1 MFGFKR
7 KKDENVSLIP
17 KKESIF
23 SKIKAF
29 FSKNEND
36 NEEYYSNQS
45 FYSKHSYVVISKGNS
60 EEDVFHAT
68 LSMDGSDSYTFEKM
82 KEIGLMH
89 HEDGKSTKLVVADFS
104 HDSEEGKDKDIRKI
118 CFEIPNYYSVDEF
131 LYHDGLYELGKS
143 CRLKFEDL
151 NYYEV
156 TPIGRAEMKADSK
169 MEIQISIE
177 DNTNEATEY
186 AKNVLTNEWLKRMKK
201 DNIAKQKNKKQEEKK
216 EIDRMYEESFIDN
229 SKYMQKEEEETQNR
243 INDNNIRIAP
253 GKTSI
258 YFTDPDNG
266 KIVCLAR
273 VTKLNTVIHKDSQI
287 TTNLYI
293 ADYTAKKNYLDVPDS
308 NKKGM
313 LAFELTEDEMKK
325 LLKNRDDSLNLA
337 FRMLFSEKNVSH
349 YMGADSLGNKHVGCL
364 KDTVEGYKVLLG
376 SNISKSYLDSL
387 NIDRYNTPMINPVFS
402 NR

>member
-1 MFGFKR
+1 
-7 KKDENVSLIP
+7 
-17 KKESIF
+17 
-23 SKIKAF
+23 
-29 FSKNEND
+29 
-36 NEEYYSNQS
+36 
-45 FYSKHSYVVISKGNS
+45 
-60 EEDVFHAT
+60 
-68 LSMDGSDSYTFEKM
+68 
-82 KEIGLMH
+82 
-89 HEDGKSTKLVVADFS
+89 
-104 HDSEEGKDKDIRKI
+104 
-118 CFEIPNYYSVDEF
+118 
-131 LYHDGLYELGKS
+131 
-143 CRLKFEDL
+143 
-151 NYYEV
+151 
-156 TPIGRAEMKADSK
+156 
-169 MEIQISIE
+169 
-177 DNTNEATEY
+177 
-186 AKNVLTNEWLKRMKK
+186 MKK

-293 ADYTAKKNYLDVPDS
+293 ADYTAKKNYLDVQDS